1 LAVHNFLKNFN
12 GKKLLTLDDH
22 YHVYHHFGSLG
33 VKGPEEAMK
42 HWNEDTYFGWTYLAG
57 VNPYHFAKVKE
68 VR

>member
-1 LAVHNFLKNFN
+1 LKNFN

-57 VNPYHFAKVKE
+57 VNP
-68 VR
+68 